1 MSKVVIKKLGVLS
14 VAKMYAAL
22 MGIFGLIFGVI
33 YGLIIIL
40 FGAAI
45 LSSGAR
51 EAAGAGA
58 GSIIG
63 GLAAMIGIPIFYA
76 AMGFIGP
83 AGFYWSLIGMHL
95 AVAGFFA
102 YRMAVWRSP
111 FVKRPWDEVSL
122 PARAFYVPATIVALG
137 RRRRQPKQS

>member
-1 MSKVVIKKLGVLS
+1 MLLDAPTKPMAFVLITLLGGCSYPLYSLVSAYTNDWIEPEHLS
-14 VAKMYAAL
+14 AAASQIVKMY
-22 MGIFGLIFGVI
+22 GL
-33 YGLIIIL
+33 
-40 FGAAI
+40 GAI
-45 LSSGAR
+45 
-51 EAAGAGA
+51 AGPLLAG
-58 GSIIG
+58 
-63 GLAAMIGIPIFYA
+63 A